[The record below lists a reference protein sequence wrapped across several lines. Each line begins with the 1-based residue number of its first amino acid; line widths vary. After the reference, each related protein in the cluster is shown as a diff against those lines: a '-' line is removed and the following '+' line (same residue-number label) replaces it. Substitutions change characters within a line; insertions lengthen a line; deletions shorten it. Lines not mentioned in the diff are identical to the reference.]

1 MANFDLIGK
10 VELDTSQAKQ
20 QLHDLGEGTPSLIE
34 SSQTPPLTNYTNSIG
49 EVSQSLIQTKDVLRE
64 VIEQFKIFSKLLEEN
79 NERRGIMG
87 GGGTPDDMQAQP
99 SWAKVNRGKV
109 GSMLFN
115 AGVGVSSAI
124 ASGSITAQMHE
135 MDADYLGA
143 KASGWSTAG
152 GVLSTTGATLG
163 AIAPFLGPASGA
175 MIALSLGLSAFGS
188 MANVRSQKYALE
200 NKEFQRALEIGERTD
215 SLSVLYG
222 TGDEDPKQRY
232 GKVSNMEIRYRN
244 AYKIEQDLTKAI
256 KDNFLNLTSEEA
268 SQIAISLGSQGIND
282 AGTAVKMITQA
293 GITAKNTNADI
304 NSIITF
310 MGQIGRFS
318 NENGINKDGINEI
331 QKIEK
336 YAEISGLDK
345 GQFQE
350 FLDGISQVMQDG
362 ISKGFVRSTDDIAA
376 NLTLLSK
383 MSENNPMWEGSYG
396 VQNYLKMTNGL
407 ASSTSLSNTA
417 SLIAYRTMANSMG
430 GESYVDVMA
439 ALEEGDLDESYLKNL
454 HKNFKK
460 TFSGHRE
467 SVVEE
472 YRKLFG
478 MNYSQAIDF
487 YDMQEN
493 LLNGKTSASEIQE
506 KLDTSKTVTDSTFE
520 SYTHKRMDNI
530 NQELKNIG
538 SHVSN
543 IESGIKGLETYTVQ
557 DVPTEVPEIN
567 SDYNPKLNSY
577 YNITDSQYD
586 RFTFGGGH
594 LYFGI
599 NGETNT
605 EELLKSLYIKHT
617 GGKIPKNF
625 ENIKL
630 DPNFLDDI
638 SSDGILDYD
647 EFKLANTVLI
657 TALKSLKEALDKNTD
672 ATANQEVVVE

>member
-49 EVSQSLIQTKDVLRE
+49 EVSQSLIQTKDILRE

-222 TGDEDPKQRY
+222 TGGEDP
-232 GKVSNMEIRYRN
+232 EDRYRK
-244 AYKIEQDLTKAI
+244 AYKIEQALTEKI
-256 KDNFLNLTSEEA
+256 QQKKLNLTSEEA
-268 SQIAISLGSQGIND
+268 SQIAISLGSQGINNAD
-282 AGTAVKMITQA
+282 TAVSMITQA

-310 MGQIGRFS
+310 MGQIGRFT
-318 NENGINKDGINEI
+318 NGNGIEEI

-350 FLDGISQVMQDG
+350 FLNGVSQVMQDG
-362 ISKGFVRSTDDIAA
+362 ISKGFVRSTDGIAA

-454 HKNFKK
+454 HENFKK
-460 TFSGHRE
+460 TFSRDRN

-487 YDMQEN
+487 YDMQEK
-493 LLNGKTSASEIQE
+493 LSRGEISASEIQE
-506 KLDTSKTVTDSTFE
+506 KLDTSGTDSTFD
-520 SYTHKRMDNI
+520 SYTHKRTDNI

-538 SHVSN
+538 ICVSN
-543 IESGIKGLETYTVQ
+543 IESGIKGLQNETEEIYTEK
-557 DVPTEVPEIN
+557 DVPLVYAEKNPN
-567 SDYNPKLNSY
+567 YNEKNNLSIPYKIDPADFSKFEQNVGLA
-577 YNITDSQYD
+577 
-586 RFTFGGGH
+586 
-594 LYFGI
+594 YFGI
-599 NGETNT
+599 KDPTDLEN
-605 EELLKSLYIKHT
+605 LLKSLYIAKNEKT
-617 GGKIPKNF
+617 SFGTLRELEIGDTLLQSIGSDNKINW
-625 ENIKL
+625 
-630 DPNFLDDI
+630 
-638 SSDGILDYD
+638 D
-647 EFKLANTVLI
+647 EFNAAFNKL
-657 TALKSLKEALDKNTD
+657 KDALDKNTD
-672 ATANQEVVVE
+672 ATANQEVAVEVQE